1 MDQAYPQMMNRKNEA
16 WSTRTEE
23 PYQQQLKNLKAIQ
36 LYRQLLTLS
45 RLIWFIDYSGQL
57 KMEKH
62 EISKSS
68 YNNKKE

>member
-1 MDQAYPQMMNRKNEA
+1 MMKKINE
-16 WSTRTEE
+16 STEE

-45 RLIWFIDYSGQL
+45 RNRSPMTNYSWLLWFIGYSGQL

-62 EISKSS
+62 E
-68 YNNKKE
+68 